1 MSIRFDVKT
10 IPEVALLPI
19 EQRLRIERRSLFLAA
34 WDWRT
39 LLTLPLMMVCLV
51 VADYVVPEEGKT
63 ICAIA
68 LGVGWLALFLST
80 FLVRANHHAVRI
92 ARLAAPFTPQ
102 GSPLVPLENHPPVMK
117 IEALSGWRKAAS
129 LVGLGAGLYCFYLG
143 TENTHWQMLG
153 VGALMIVLSGIMG
166 TSWTRC
172 RSCQHLTI
180 GLWSR
185 IDRCALCRTSFSKNE
200 TIPG

>member
-1 MSIRFDVKT
+1 MPIRFDLKT
-10 IPEVALLPI
+10 IPEVAALPI
-19 EQRLRIERRSLFLAA
+19 EQGLRIERRSLFLAA

-39 LLTLPLMMVCLV
+39 LLTLPLLMVCLV
-51 VADYVVPEEGKT
+51 LADYVVPEGGET

-68 LGVGWLALFLST
+68 LGVGCLALYLSI
-80 FLVRANHHAVRI
+80 FLVRANHHAVQI
-92 ARLAAPFTPQ
+92 ARHSASLTPQ
-102 GSPLVPLENHPPVMK
+102 VSPLVPLENHPPVMK

-143 TENTHWQMLG
+143 TATPRWYMLG
-153 VGALMIVLSGIMG
+153 VAAIMLVLSGILG
-166 TSWTRC
+166 TSWIQC

-185 IDRCALCRTSFSKNE
+185 TDRCALCRTSFREKPSR
-200 TIPG
+200 G